1 MLLIVHG
8 GQMKTTYLIAV
19 GVIFIAGLIFGQ
31 EKSYWKNAP
40 VEGTKIYSIVF
51 VDENNGFAISGKKDF
66 FITSDKGKN
75 WEIQNEKT
83 IQHEVET
90 VTDPYWSADIY
101 CSVLHTFDGGNTW
114 VAYSNEQQEHFCSVY
129 LKDKNTGYNIGYE
142 FLTKVTKKIRDQII
156 IDQII
161 SLMNHPQQ
169 CTEYYSDE
177 KSGWALGWCLKNFVL
192 RNN

>member
-1 MLLIVHG
+1 MVLIVRG

-19 GVIFIAGLIFGQ
+19 GLIFIAGLIFGQ
-31 EKSYWKNAP
+31 EKSYWKDAP

-75 WEIQNEKT
+75 WKIQNEKT
-83 IQHEVET
+83 IQ
-90 VTDPYWSADIY
+90 
-101 CSVLHTFDGGNTW
+101 L
-114 VAYSNEQQEHFCSVY
+114 CSVY
-129 LKDKNTGYNIGYE
+129 LKDENTGYNIGYE
-142 FLTKVTKKIRDQII
+142 FLTKVTKNISDQII
-156 IDQII
+156 DDQII